1 MKPNGHRYALIATIG
16 WTMALLF
23 IGCATMGS
31 GFEPPDVHLAG
42 MRVVAVK
49 GFETTFQVDLRVLN
63 PNDLALPIEGLA
75 CDLAL
80 NGRHLAKGVANPHTE
95 IPAYGSTIIPVTVY
109 ASVIDMVGVAHRLIQ
124 GAQDN
129 APPEKWSYALKG
141 HLDMGDAAWSGKL
154 PFDAQGEIDLKELTG
169 ETPK

>member
-1 MKPNGHRYALIATIG
+1 MWVALISWAI
-16 WTMALLF
+16 ALLF
-23 IGCATMGS
+23 IGCATMGP

-42 MRVVAVK
+42 MQVVAIK

-75 CDLAL
+75 CDLTL
-80 NGRHLAKGVANPHTE
+80 NGQHLAKGVANPRIE
-95 IPAYGSTIIPVTVY
+95 IPAYSSAIIPVTVY

-129 APPEKWSYALKG
+129 TPPEKWSYVLKG
-141 HLDMGDAAWSGKL
+141 HLDMGDTSWPGKL
-154 PFDAQGEIDLKELTG
+154 PFDAKGEIDLKALTG
-169 ETPK
+169 DKSK